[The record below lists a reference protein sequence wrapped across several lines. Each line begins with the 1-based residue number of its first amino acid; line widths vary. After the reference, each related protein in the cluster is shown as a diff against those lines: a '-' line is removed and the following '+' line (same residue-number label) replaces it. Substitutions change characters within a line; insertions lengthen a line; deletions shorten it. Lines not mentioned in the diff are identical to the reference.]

1 MCKKKKKDA
10 ERKVHTTS
18 NEKGSGTSTDERRE
32 ILALAAI
39 RVLVVTRHS
48 AAALVNDLARERV
61 HA

>member
-1 MCKKKKKDA
+1 MLK
-10 ERKVHTTS
+10 ENVHTTS
-18 NEKGSGTSTDERRE
+18 HEKGSGTSTYERRE

-48 AAALVNDLARERV
+48 AAALVNDLPRERA